1 MQKYLPVLRNC
12 PFFTGLTVRGF
23 EEVVCGKHKEA
34 SLRLSLCRKRNM
46 NCHLVAVEV
55 RVVCGTGKHEYY
67 VLQPVYD
74 ARSTVYI
81 PTDSEKLASHARSL
95 LSENEVYEII
105 DAMPAKGFEWVQNDK
120 ERSEFFRNVLESGTR
135 TDIVN
140 LISTLHN
147 RKTELAGHGKK
158 LRSSDEAIMQR
169 AERLLY
175 GEFAWVLGIDPS
187 EVVDFIRKRVE

>member
-1 MQKYLPVLRNC
+1 MLFSVGDIFVYGASGVCRLDDIC
-12 PFFTGLTVRGF
+12 VRD
-23 EEVVCGKHKEA
+23 
-34 SLRLSLCRKRNM
+34 
-46 NCHLVAVEV
+46 
-55 RVVCGTGKHEYY
+55 CGTGKREYY

-81 PTDSEKLASHARSL
+81 PTDSEKLAAHARSL
-95 LSENEVYEII
+95 PSEKEVYDII
-105 DAMPAKGFEWVQNDK
+105 DTMPSAGFDWVQNDK
-120 ERSEFFRNVLESGTR
+120 ERGERFRTMLEDGTR
-135 TDIVN
+135 ADVVS

-147 RKTELAGHGKK
+147 RRTELAGRGKK

-187 EVVDFIRKRVE
+187 EVANFIRKRVE

>member
-1 MQKYLPVLRNC
+1 MLFSVGDIFVYGASGVCRVDDIC
-12 PFFTGLTVRGF
+12 VRD
-23 EEVVCGKHKEA
+23 
-34 SLRLSLCRKRNM
+34 
-46 NCHLVAVEV
+46 
-55 RVVCGTGKHEYY
+55 CGTGKHEYY
-67 VLQPVYD
+67 VRQPVYD

-187 EVVDFIRKRVE
+187 AVVDFIKKRQE

>member
-1 MQKYLPVLRNC
+1 MLFSVGDIFVYGASGVCRVDDIC
-12 PFFTGLTVRGF
+12 VRD
-23 EEVVCGKHKEA
+23 
-34 SLRLSLCRKRNM
+34 
-46 NCHLVAVEV
+46 
-55 RVVCGTGKHEYY
+55 CGTGKREYY

-81 PTDSEKLASHARSL
+81 PTDSEKLAAHARSL
-95 LSENEVYEII
+95 LSEKEVYDII
-105 DAMPAKGFEWVQNDK
+105 DTMPSAGVDWVQNDK
-120 ERSEFFRNVLESGTR
+120 ERSERFRTMLENGTR
-135 TDIVN
+135 ADVVS

-147 RKTELAGHGKK
+147 RRTELAGRGKK

>member
-1 MQKYLPVLRNC
+1 
-12 PFFTGLTVRGF
+12 
-23 EEVVCGKHKEA
+23 
-34 SLRLSLCRKRNM
+34 
-46 NCHLVAVEV
+46 
-55 RVVCGTGKHEYY
+55 
-67 VLQPVYD
+67 
-74 ARSTVYI
+74 
-81 PTDSEKLASHARSL
+81 
-95 LSENEVYEII
+95 
-105 DAMPAKGFEWVQNDK
+105 MPAKGFEWVQNDK

-147 RKTELAGHGKK
+147 RKAELAGHGKK

-187 EVVDFIRKRVE
+187 EVADFIRKRVG

>member
-1 MQKYLPVLRNC
+1 MFSVGDIFVYGASGVCRVDDIC
-12 PFFTGLTVRGF
+12 VRD
-23 EEVVCGKHKEA
+23 
-34 SLRLSLCRKRNM
+34 
-46 NCHLVAVEV
+46 
-55 RVVCGTGKHEYY
+55 CGTGKHEYY

-120 ERSEFFRNVLESGTR
+120 ERSEFFRNILESGTR

-147 RKTELAGHGKK
+147 RKT
-158 LRSSDEAIMQR
+158 
-169 AERLLY
+169 
-175 GEFAWVLGIDPS
+175 
-187 EVVDFIRKRVE
+187 

>member
-1 MQKYLPVLRNC
+1 MFSVGDIFVYGANGVCRVDDIC
-12 PFFTGLTVRGF
+12 VRD
-23 EEVVCGKHKEA
+23 
-34 SLRLSLCRKRNM
+34 
-46 NCHLVAVEV
+46 
-55 RVVCGTGKHEYY
+55 CGTGKHEYY

-147 RKTELAGHGKK
+147 HKTELAGHGKK

>member
-1 MQKYLPVLRNC
+1 MFSVGDIFVYGASGVCRVDDIC
-12 PFFTGLTVRGF
+12 VRD
-23 EEVVCGKHKEA
+23 
-34 SLRLSLCRKRNM
+34 
-46 NCHLVAVEV
+46 
-55 RVVCGTGKHEYY
+55 CGTGKHEYY

-147 RKTELAGHGKK
+147 RKTELVGHGKK